1 MLPLKRQQPQKVF
14 VFSPQLAGARTSLP
28 CRKVL
33 QPVENQDCWP
43 VEVPEASIP
52 AAQLVAQTTVVAE
65 TALHRVRKN
74 LFHVDESG
82 GEVKGSIG
90 EDSPLAEKL
99 HSQLWKARAAVA
111 LKRLESSSLGRYR
124 PPSQA
129 QPTETENGMG
139 LSARWSLDSGQRG
152 PGSGSFQVDRNRE
165 IANTQ
170 LHRGQRGSGSFQVDR
185 NREIANTQ
193 RDSGQHSAG
202 SGSFQVDR
210 NREITNT
217 QLDRVS
223 SYPLELEQPGL
234 KPTGLNSVWCRDIFD
249 QCARYARHP
258 DASLE
263 NILPHSESLLVRP
276 HFYLKK
282 TCAFLVNSVIIHS

>member
-74 LFHVDESG
+74 LFHVDEGG

-170 LHRGQRGSGSFQVDR
+170 LHRGQRGSGS
-185 NREIANTQ
+185 
-193 RDSGQHSAG
+193 
-202 SGSFQVDR
+202 
-210 NREITNT
+210 
-217 QLDRVS
+217 
-223 SYPLELEQPGL
+223 
-234 KPTGLNSVWCRDIFD
+234 
-249 QCARYARHP
+249 
-258 DASLE
+258 
-263 NILPHSESLLVRP
+263 
-276 HFYLKK
+276 
-282 TCAFLVNSVIIHS
+282 